1 MDILEA
7 STLDSQNRLEHEG
20 FTLEGSQIPCS
31 HQKFLESSSP
41 ITNDLYKTYNLLIFL
56 AYANFERKVVMLL
69 FTINIANFVVIFG
82 SILAAR
88 AMMVSLSRLA
98 AR

>member
-1 MDILEA
+1 
-7 STLDSQNRLEHEG
+7 
-20 FTLEGSQIPCS
+20 
-31 HQKFLESSSP
+31 
-41 ITNDLYKTYNLLIFL
+41 
-56 AYANFERKVVMLL
+56 MLL

-82 SILAAR
+82 ANLAAR